1 MFYNYK
7 KIFFRFRIG
16 NQSLFGKYLFFAALL
31 ILPTTIL
38 SNDNINR
45 IQRKAPVWNF
55 HEYIKARFSQQS
67 TEIRMSYVPYLKD
80 GNHNKAVIPEERK
93 VAKEKR
99 KINITQNVNSSLSVV
114 EAKSSDPL
122 LKKYLQTEQA
132 YNENIQN
139 LQIKNDKQFH
149 ISQPNFTDF
158 AVIQGYRSYEETV
171 AVGSKSKKVVERCLE
186 RYFHYHPRI
195 RGKIIIKFN
204 VHPDGYIIDE
214 SLEIVYSDIV
224 YAPTLEAIRKSMLRW
239 VSYPAVPLES
249 GIYSVTQKYI
259 F

>member
-7 KIFFRFRIG
+7 KIFFCCQIRTQTSFWR
-16 NQSLFGKYLFFAALL
+16 YLFFTALM

-38 SNDNINR
+38 STDNNSR
-45 IQRKAPVWNF
+45 IPKKTPAWNF
-55 HEYIKARFSQQS
+55 NEYIKAQYTSQS
-67 TEIRMSYVPYLKD
+67 EAIGRSYISHLKF
-80 GNHNKAVIPEERK
+80 GKNSKAIIP
-93 VAKEKR
+93 AKQPIK
-99 KINITQNVNSSLSVV
+99 KKKNTNFAQPIV
-114 EAKSSDPL
+114 EATSPKNPP
-122 LKKYLQTEQA
+122 LKKYHQTKQA

-139 LQIKNDKQFH
+139 LQANNDRQIH

-171 AVGSKSKKVVERCLE
+171 AVGSKSKKVIQRCLE
-186 RYFHYHPRI
+186 RYFRYHPRI
-195 RGKIIIKFN
+195 RGKIIVKFD

-214 SLEIVYSDIV
+214 SLEIVYSDIA
-224 YAPTLEAIRKSMLRW
+224 YQPTLEAIRKSMLRW